1 MERQIVHITIKDS
14 KAVVRIVEDKVF
26 SWTVRSKSDL
36 EELIKLTKDKYGKDT
51 IISINYIDKGKNVT
65 INSNYVRK
73 IIYPLFRQYKRI
85 RYEPDR
91 LIEVSVSNKDIQ
103 KDRVRRLKQDIV
115 RARKSGNISLV
126 DRLFDEYL
134 KLSG

>member
-26 SWTVRSKSDL
+26 SWTVKGRADL

-73 IIYPLFRQYKRI
+73 IIYPLFKQYKRI
-85 RYEPDR
+85 RYVPDR

-103 KDRVRRLKQDIV
+103 KDRIEKLKRDVV
-115 RARKSGNISLV
+115 RARKSGDISLM

-134 KLSG
+134 KLSR

>member
-51 IISINYIDKGKNVT
+51 TISINYIDKGKNIT
-65 INSNYVRK
+65 INSNYIRK
-73 IIYPLFRQYKRI
+73 VIYPLFRQYKRI

>member
-26 SWTVRSKSDL
+26 SWTVKGRADL